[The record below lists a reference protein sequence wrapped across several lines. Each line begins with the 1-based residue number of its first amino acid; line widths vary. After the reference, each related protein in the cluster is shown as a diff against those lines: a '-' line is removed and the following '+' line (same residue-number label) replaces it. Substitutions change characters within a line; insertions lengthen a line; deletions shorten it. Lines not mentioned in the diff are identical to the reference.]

1 MNLFSSL
8 LSEVFQRSGSALWE
22 KIERELQFPLRRA
35 INSTKDNFKSR
46 PAVRNGLDRWFKE
59 GPINYYAKRVFRGE
73 DVEDEAL
80 AKSFLDYAEFG
91 PLRDAEKMELS
102 EKVVRV
108 FVRNLRDVALQGDD
122 GLVFLGKRLEQRTD
136 EIHHRLDQIVDL
148 LQTQSPDYGV
158 SDASSGHEGSH
169 LLEQEELADLLTE
182 LPALLQKLRTSGYV
196 GEDRDSDS
204 PPLPLSSEDREALGL
219 VAASPLSLRL
229 EWLEDLFPNHDWDA
243 AIDSLTQRG
252 FVKWDESHLDVPA
265 VVANRVL
272 SSKEERSR
280 LDETWIDA
288 LEPHQYHPDVAV
300 FLALKHLQRGEVGAA
315 VRSLVDVAYLVEPGS
330 ENDLLCSALEP
341 ILTHQSPAEID
352 ELSDHDAVRAY
363 NALGLCLARNGRH
376 DEALSWF
383 EKLRDYSRSV
393 NDTWGIGQ
401 SYINSG
407 VAHYYLGNSDESE
420 TCYEKAADHAREH
433 GNDDLLG
440 RALNNLASLAT
451 DRDPDRALQLLAESE
466 ELKESGGD
474 EAGLLGTTLNR
485 GILAAETGRLEL
497 AEDCFRDVVERAD
510 RLDRRYLKSLALHN
524 LGNALAENG
533 RHDEALSY
541 YSEAQDLAEKQ
552 ELQRPLRLALK
563 GKAVTLT
570 QAGAHADAIPFFE
583 RLRDAE
589 TDADN
594 VPAAIIALHDLGVC
608 LTRVGRTDE
617 ARQRFRQSLRKA
629 REEGLSEWIYQG
641 RFALATVHRQSD
653 PDSVVSGLEEAA
665 EDEMKRENYD
675 VAGRLW
681 IAASE
686 EVLRRQEDSQPESK
700 DAEAVTRPLR
710 KAVETFRKG
719 DHTEGFVEAYGRMY
733 VFYRRLGSHR
743 DALKTLD
750 EALETIPRQHPEAA
764 SFEDERGTRFQHL
777 GRYKEAE
784 EAHRRSLE
792 MSREAGDDVG
802 VEASLNNLGELYR
815 RTERPEQ
822 ALTFYREAEE
832 LARGRGDEQERL
844 SVAHNR
850 ALALSDLGRL
860 DEAKDLMEEIKAQ
873 AEATGSTRELARAL
887 HGEAIL
893 AWQET
898 PSRETLSLFQEAMQ
912 RAQELGEY
920 GQAVDAAANYG
931 SLLLNFDE
939 AGTAVRTLQPLEGK
953 VYQTDL
959 PRQYEY
965 FATLG
970 DAYERLG
977 DFPNARSCWSTAH
990 RIGREM
996 GTPDPILTS
1005 LVSLAGID
1013 LRTGYAEEADQKVER
1028 ALEHAPN
1035 APDEAGVLLGYLDRI
1050 LTEDG
1055 QPRIEAVQ
1063 EQIHDLVAQHDLD
1076 EAYIDMHMKIG
1087 DYYLNK
1093 DRRRHLEGCQ
1103 HYVAGL
1109 ARATDLLISDDKL
1122 NPMSRIGVH
1131 VVIKITSL
1139 DAEDRAEHL
1148 SRLLQQLESWL
1159 NDEVEHVEDADST
1172 QYLMWPFKAAERLAA
1187 ETDPSSQL
1195 DPHQV
1200 QSIVME
1206 EFQKL
1211 IPNDAA

>member
-1 MNLFSSL
+1 MDLFSSL
-8 LSEVFQRSGSALWE
+8 LKEVAQRSGAALWE
-22 KIERELQFPLRRA
+22 EIEGQFQLPLRRA
-35 INSTKDNFKSR
+35 ISSTKEHFKSM
-46 PAVRNGLDRWFKE
+46 PAVRNGIDRWFEE
-59 GPINYYAKRVFRGE
+59 GKVNYYAKRILDGD
-73 DVEDEAL
+73 DVEEEAL
-80 AKSFLDYAEFG
+80 AQSFLDHAELG
-91 PLRDAEKMELS
+91 PQSEDEKMEVSLD
-102 EKVVRV
+102 VVQV
-108 FVRNLRDVALQGDD
+108 LVRNLREVALRRKE
-122 GLVFLGKRLEQRTD
+122 GLAFLAKRLDR
-136 EIHHRLDQIVDL
+136 RLNQIDDRL
-148 LQTQSPDYGV
+148 EAFEHDYGV
-158 SDASSGHEGSH
+158 SDASSDQEGSH

-182 LPALLQKLRTSGYV
+182 LPALLQKRRSSV
-196 GEDRDSDS
+196 HRDEDRDGDS

-219 VAASPLSLRL
+219 VAASPLSPRL
-229 EWLEDLFPNHDWDA
+229 EWLEDLFPSHDWDA
-243 AIDSLTQRG
+243 AIDSLIQRG
-252 FVKWDESHLDVPA
+252 FVEWDERHLDVPE

-272 SSKEERSR
+272 SSENEQTR
-280 LDETWIDA
+280 LDEAWIDA
-288 LEPHQYHPDVAV
+288 LKPHQYHPDVAV
-300 FLALKHLQRGEVGAA
+300 FLALKHLQQGKVGAA
-315 VRSLVDVAYLVEPGS
+315 VRSLVDVVYLVEPGS
-330 ENDLLCSALEP
+330 ENELLCSALEP
-341 ILTHQSPAEID
+341 LLTHVGPD
-352 ELSDHDAVRAY
+352 EVDKLSDHDAVRAY

-393 NDTWGIGQ
+393 NDAWGIGQ
-401 SYINSG
+401 SHINSG
-407 VAHYYLGNSDESE
+407 VAHFHLGNSDKSE
-420 TCYEKAADHAREH
+420 TYYEKAAEHAREH
-433 GNDDLLG
+433 GNNDLLG

-451 DRDPDRALQLLAESE
+451 DKDPDRALELLAESE
-466 ELKESGGD
+466 ELKESGAD
-474 EAGLLGTTLNR
+474 EAGLLGATLNR
-485 GILAAETGRLEL
+485 GIIAVETGRLDL
-497 AEDCFRDVVERAD
+497 AEDYFRDVVERAD
-510 RLDRRYLKSLALHN
+510 RLDRRYLKSLALCN
-524 LGNALAENG
+524 LGNVLAENA
-533 RHDEALSY
+533 HFDEALSY

-552 ELQRPLRLALK
+552 ELQYPLRLALK
-563 GKAVTLT
+563 GRAVTLT
-570 QAGAHADAIPFFE
+570 QAGAHADAIPVFE
-583 RLRDAE
+583 KLRDVE
-589 TDADN
+589 VDAGN
-594 VPAAIIALHDLGVC
+594 VPAATIALHDLGVC
-608 LTRVGRTDE
+608 LAKVGRTDE
-617 ARQRFRQSLRKA
+617 ARRHFRQSLREA
-629 REEGLSEWIYQG
+629 REEGLTEWIYQS
-641 RFALATVHRQSD
+641 RIALATFHRQSD
-653 PDSVVSGLEEAA
+653 PDSVVSSLEEAA
-665 EDEMKRENYD
+665 EDETERDNYD

-686 EVLRRQEDSQPESK
+686 EALRRQEDSQPESR

-710 KAVETFRKG
+710 EAVETFRKG
-719 DHTEGFVEAYGRMY
+719 DHSDSLVEAYGRMY

-750 EALETIPRQHPEAA
+750 EALETIPHQHPEAA

-777 GRYKEAE
+777 GRYEEAE

-822 ALTFYREAEE
+822 ALPFYREAEE
-832 LARGRGDEQERL
+832 FARGRGDEQECL

-850 ALALSDLGRL
+850 ALALSDLRRL

-873 AEATGSTRELARAL
+873 AETTGSTRELARAL

-939 AGTAVRTLQPLEGK
+939 AGMAVRTLQPLEGN

-965 FATLG
+965 FATLA

-990 RIGREM
+990 RIGRGM

-1013 LRTGYAEEADQKVER
+1013 LRTGYAEEADQKIDR
-1028 ALEHAPN
+1028 ALERAPN
-1035 APDEAGVLLGYLDRI
+1035 ASDKTGVLLTYLDTV
-1050 LTEDG
+1050 LAEDEES
-1055 QPRIEAVQ
+1055 RIEAVQ
-1063 EQIHDLVAQHDLD
+1063 ERIHDLVAQHDLD
-1076 EAYIDMHMKIG
+1076 ELHIDMQMKIG

-1109 ARATDLLISDDKL
+1109 ARATDLLISDGAL

-1131 VVIKITSL
+1131 IVVKITSL

-1159 NDEVEHVEDADST
+1159 IDEVEHVEDADSA

-1200 QSIVME
+1200 PSIVME

>member
-1 MNLFSSL
+1 MDLFRPL
-8 LSEVFQRSGSALWE
+8 FQEIALRSGATVW
-22 KIERELQFPLRRA
+22 KGIESQFQLPLRRA
-35 INSTKDNFKSR
+35 ISSTKDDFKSS
-46 PAVRNGLDRWFKE
+46 PAIRNGLDRWFEE
-59 GPINYYAKRVFRGE
+59 GAVNYYAEKVFRGE
-73 DVEDEAL
+73 DVEDEAV
-80 AKSFLDYAEFG
+80 ARSFLDHAELG
-91 PLRDAEKMELS
+91 PRSEGEKMVLA
-102 EKVVRV
+102 EKVVQV
-108 FVRNLRDVALQGDD
+108 FVRNLREIALRGQD
-122 GLVFLGKRLEQRTD
+122 GLAFLGRRFEERTD
-136 EIHHRLDQIVDL
+136 ETHHRLDQIVDL
-148 LQTQSPDYGV
+148 LQALSPDYGV
-158 SDASSGHEGSH
+158 SDASSEQEGSH
-169 LLEQEELADLLTE
+169 LLEQEELADLLNE
-182 LPALLQKLRTSGYV
+182 LPALLQKLKSSEYV
-196 GEDRDSDS
+196 GKDRDSDS
-204 PPLPLSSEDREALGL
+204 PSLPLSSEDREALGL
-219 VAASPLSLRL
+219 VATSPLTPRI
-229 EWLEDLFPNHDWDA
+229 EWLEDLFPSHDWDA
-243 AIDSLTQRG
+243 TIDSLTQRG
-252 FVKWDESHLDVPA
+252 FVEWDESHLTVPEA
-265 VVANRVL
+265 VATRVL
-272 SSKEERSR
+272 SSEDEQSR
-280 LDETWIDA
+280 LDEAWIDA
-288 LEPHQYHPDVAV
+288 LRPHQYHPDVAV

-341 ILTHQSPAEID
+341 ILSHVGPDEVD

-407 VAHYYLGNSDESE
+407 VAHFYLGNSDKSE

-466 ELKESGGD
+466 EMKESGGD

-485 GILAAETGRLEL
+485 GIVAAETGRLEL
-497 AEDCFRDVVERAD
+497 AEDCFRNVVERAD
-510 RLDRRYLKSLALHN
+510 RLDRRYLKSLALYN
-524 LGNALAENG
+524 LGNVLAENG
-533 RHDEALSY
+533 RYDEALSY
-541 YSEAQDLAEKQ
+541 YSGAQDLAEKQ

-617 ARQRFRQSLRKA
+617 ARLHFRQSLREA
-629 REEGLSEWIYQG
+629 REEGLSEWIYQS

-653 PDSVVSGLEEAA
+653 PDSVASGLEEAA

-686 EVLRRQEDSQPESK
+686 EALRRQEDSQPESK
-700 DAEAVTRPLR
+700 DAEAVTCPLR

-719 DHTEGFVEAYGRMY
+719 SHTEGLVEAYGRMY
-733 VFYRRLGSHR
+733 VFYRRLESHR

-777 GRYKEAE
+777 GRYEEAE
-784 EAHRRSLE
+784 EAHKRSLE

-815 RTERPEQ
+815 RTEQPEQ
-822 ALTFYREAEE
+822 SLSFYREAEE
-832 LARGRGDEQERL
+832 HARSRADEQERL
-844 SVAHNR
+844 FITHNR

-860 DEAKDLMEEIKAQ
+860 DEAKDLMEEIRAL
-873 AEATGSTRELARAL
+873 AETTGSTRELVRAL

-898 PSRETLSLFQEAMQ
+898 HSRETLSLFQEAMQ

-931 SLLLNFDE
+931 SLLLNYDE

-965 FATLG
+965 FATLA

-996 GTPDPILTS
+996 GTPGPILTS

-1013 LRTGYAEEADQKVER
+1013 LRTGYVEEADQKIER
-1028 ALEHAPN
+1028 ALEHALN
-1035 APDEAGVLLGYLDRI
+1035 APDEAGVLLSYLDTV
-1050 LTEDG
+1050 LAEDEE
-1055 QPRIEAVQ
+1055 PRIEAVQ
-1063 EQIHDLVAQHDLD
+1063 ERIHDL
-1076 EAYIDMHMKIG
+1076 
-1087 DYYLNK
+1087 
-1093 DRRRHLEGCQ
+1093 
-1103 HYVAGL
+1103 
-1109 ARATDLLISDDKL
+1109 
-1122 NPMSRIGVH
+1122 SR
-1131 VVIKITSL
+1131 T
-1139 DAEDRAEHL
+1139 
-1148 SRLLQQLESWL
+1148 
-1159 NDEVEHVEDADST
+1159 T
-1172 QYLMWPFKAAERLAA
+1172 
-1187 ETDPSSQL
+1187 
-1195 DPHQV
+1195 
-1200 QSIVME
+1200 
-1206 EFQKL
+1206 
-1211 IPNDAA
+1211 